1 MAASMMIAGVG
12 GRKDVSGR
20 RIAIPEVG
28 PIPGSTPTRVP
39 RTDPISAKKRFCGVR
54 ACPKPWNRKPSVS
67 TSRERHAEPAFE
79 DDVAPDGDR
88 PAEPDRHRPP
98 GDHEGDAA
106 PARRGGPRGQHF
118 AQRLVLVLDPLH
130 KGSMRHILLFGEHEL
145 GAGP

>member
-88 PAEPDRHRPP
+88 PAEPDRHRPR
-98 GDHEGDAA
+98 EGPEGAQEDQDEE
-106 PARRGGPRGQHF
+106 RGRGQEAEERQPGHVRSEEHTSEL
-118 AQRLVLVLDPLH
+118 QSRLH
-130 KGSMRHILLFGEHEL
+130 
-145 GAGP
+145 